1 MTIRFYVGSYA
12 EKSEPGVALCELDGE
27 RKHILILARYAGV
40 KNPIYFARHPKK
52 PMALVKKRVDKRSP
66 SMRPLIPHFELELG
80 TLLSVLC
87 CIM

>member
-1 MTIRFYVGSYA
+1 MIHTKYSRIVTVLIEMIAPVLTVFTYMTAKLFPISSYVQTLNRFMTN
-12 EKSEPGVALCELDGE
+12 
-27 RKHILILARYAGV
+27 R
-40 KNPIYFARHPKK
+40 
-52 PMALVKKRVDKRSP
+52 MALVKKRVDKRSP